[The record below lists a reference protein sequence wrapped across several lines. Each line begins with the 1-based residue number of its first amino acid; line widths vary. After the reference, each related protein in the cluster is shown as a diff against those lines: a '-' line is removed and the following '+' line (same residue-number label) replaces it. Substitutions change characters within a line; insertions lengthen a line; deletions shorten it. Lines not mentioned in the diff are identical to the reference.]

1 MNNSGKLALAKA
13 IVTALEGLTPEAKA
27 DLIFTSFLE
36 LETAVRKNAAT
47 SIALAEESLALGN
60 RSVEI
65 GLALSRITKA
75 NGAPV
80 LAIVEAL
87 AGLEDA
93 ARAAARS
100 LDGRE
105 LFGMGEERIAAI
117 LAMREA
123 LARLDL
129 ARHEP
134 ATPTDGGDH
143 AAAH

>member
-1 MNNSGKLALAKA
+1 MNNSGKMALARA
-13 IVTALEGLTPEAKA
+13 IVAALPLQDDEAKV

-47 SIALAEESLALGN
+47 SIALVEESLALGN
-60 RSVEI
+60 RSVEL
-65 GLALSRITKA
+65 GLAISRITKA

-80 LAIVEAL
+80 LGIIEAL

-93 ARAAARS
+93 ARAASRS

-117 LAMREA
+117 LALREA
-123 LARLDL
+123 LARIDI
-129 ARHEP
+129 ARHSPE
-134 ATPTDGGDH
+134 GGEH